1 MTIRSSKYTKKKRA
15 LGLVAGTCLVAIAPF
30 VAGCS
35 DDKNDSEKAA
45 ASDITPTADPAEN
58 VPREPDSSKG
68 SSKAPP
74 GAGKQQ
80 QGPAGASSAQEAVT
94 RWVSAVVQDR
104 PEEACK
110 VMAMPAEGSSD
121 EAKPKAM
128 GKCGDNEAE
137 TRKTKKQLSR
147 FHTTFTPDK
156 VSNPPQVNVAEPK
169 GSGDKA
175 AVDGDHIAVDG
186 QTLNAIV
193 LSHSTGVK
201 KGQVD
206 VNVKTSRV
214 DNSWYVTDLGLSVG

>member
-1 MTIRSSKYTKKKRA
+1 MTIRSSKKKRA

-35 DDKNDSEKAA
+35 DDKKDDSEKAA
-45 ASDITPTADPAEN
+45 TSDITPTADPAEN
-58 VPREPDSSKG
+58 VPREADPSKG

-74 GAGKQQ
+74 GAGKER

-110 VMAMPAEGSSD
+110 VMAMPAEGSAD
-121 EAKPKAM
+121 KAKPKTM
-128 GKCGDNEAE
+128 GKCGNSEAE

-156 VSNPPQVNVAEPK
+156 PSDPPQVNAAEPQV
-169 GSGDKA
+169 SGDKA
-175 AVDGDHIAVDG
+175 ALDGDHIAVDG

-206 VNVKTSRV
+206 VQVKTSRV
-214 DNSWYVTDLGLSVG
+214 DKSWYVTDIGLSVG